1 MSSCTVVSSQ
11 KKVWHNK
18 DTGEIREYYRIF
30 VLDSQG
36 GVGYISSNKPVE
48 PGKKIK
54 FDAVAGNDGR
64 LRLIIAE

>member
-1 MSSCTVVSSQ
+1 MSNCVVVSSQ
-11 KKVWHNK
+11 KKVWKND

-36 GVGYISSNKPVE
+36 GVGYIHNSKPLE
-48 PGKKIK
+48 PGKKVK
-54 FDAVAGNDGR
+54 FDAVAGHDGR